1 MLVSYYQTHN
11 PSKLNEVDTL
21 LNKYAGREEQLFLNL
36 AKKYNLDPS
45 MFGIV
50 APQPAATTP
59 STGTMTFGSPAPVG
73 NTSVFGSAPTAIGF
87 GSAST
92 AGGFSASGGGF
103 GTSSGFGSASQGGGF
118 GSLASSAGAGFG
130 SLASSAAGT
139 GFGAFGGGVS
149 GSQPNPFGEARR

>member
-50 APQPAATTP
+50 APRPAATTP
-59 STGTMTFGSPAPVG
+59 STGTMTFGSPAPMG
-73 NTSVFGSAPTAIGF
+73 NTSVFGSAPTAVGF

-92 AGGFSASGGGF
+92 AGAFGASGGGF

-139 GFGAFGGGVS
+139 GFGAFGDGVR